1 MIEKKHN
8 FFIIFL
14 IFFIFFFSNIKA
26 ELKIIAKID
35 NEIITNYDIKSK
47 IISTLILANKEINQ
61 KNIDSLKSNSLE
73 FLIQH
78 KLKKIE
84 LEKYDL
90 KRDTTKINS
99 YLNSISSNNI
109 NNLKKIFEN
118 YNIDFKSF
126 EDEIDIEIKWK
137 SFIYKKFSNK
147 IEINQN
153 EIKKEIENKI
163 NQEKSSK
170 YLLSEIEIIRK
181 NSQDDKNLIAE
192 IQKEIEINGFKSAVL
207 KFSVSSTND
216 QEGLLGWINSESV
229 SAEFLEVL
237 EGLKIG
243 EISPP
248 INKQESIIILK
259 LNDKKTLKNENIAK
273 LEKELIEKKQNEL
286 FNLYSKSFLSKLKN
300 NKFIEF
306 Y

>member
-1 MIEKKHN
+1 M
-8 FFIIFL
+8 
-14 IFFIFFFSNIKA
+14 
-26 ELKIIAKID
+26 
-35 NEIITNYDIKSK
+35 
-47 IISTLILANKEINQ
+47 
-61 KNIDSLKSNSLE
+61 
-73 FLIQH
+73 
-78 KLKKIE
+78 
-84 LEKYDL
+84 
-90 KRDTTKINS
+90 
-99 YLNSISSNNI
+99 
-109 NNLKKIFEN
+109 
-118 YNIDFKSF
+118 
-126 EDEIDIEIKWK
+126 
-137 SFIYKKFSNK
+137 
-147 IEINQN
+147 
-153 EIKKEIENKI
+153 
-163 NQEKSSK
+163 
-170 YLLSEIEIIRK
+170 
-181 NSQDDKNLIAE
+181 
-192 IQKEIEINGFKSAVL
+192 L